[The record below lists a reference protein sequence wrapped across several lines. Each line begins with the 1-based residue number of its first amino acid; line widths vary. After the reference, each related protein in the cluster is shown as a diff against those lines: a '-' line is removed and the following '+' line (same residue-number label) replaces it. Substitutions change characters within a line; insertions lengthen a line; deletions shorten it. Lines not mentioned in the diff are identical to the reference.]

1 MAFGTELLIDGTGP
15 SGMDANYHKLF
26 IYCGSGADISYL
38 TINRMWLDSFNIHL
52 NAPESP
58 AISSISS
65 TWPEYKFFPFFF
77 SSNYELTNAA
87 ILPFD
92 IQYPDNYNYPY
103 YMNVANGSIVHPL
116 SMWSVSYYGVAFTGF
131 NTSGFQTTTRRDNYR
146 LPVRVKLRP
155 KETFGDELRID
166 LMFST
171 SLKGVHTGLLN
182 FEYTVVTP
190 LNTTLNRTRSIP
202 LNGVIH
208 RSNFSEVDYT
218 NFEDINIIED
228 VELSNPF
235 VSIELS

>member
-1 MAFGTELLIDGTGP
+1 
-15 SGMDANYHKLF
+15 MDANYHKLF
-26 IYCGSGADISYL
+26 IYCGTGADISYL
-38 TINRMWLDSFNIHL
+38 IINRMWVDSFNLHL

-65 TWPEYKFFPFFF
+65 TWPQYKFFPFFF
-77 SSNYELTNAA
+77 SSNYELTNAEV
-87 ILPFD
+87 LPFD
-92 IQYPDNYNYPY
+92 VQYPDSYNYPY

-116 SMWSVSYYGVAFTGF
+116 SDWSVFLYNDLWTG
-131 NTSGFQTTTRRDNYR
+131 TTTPGFQTATKRDNYR

-155 KETFGDELRID
+155 KESFGDELRID

-171 SLKGVHTGLLN
+171 YLKGEHTGLLN
-182 FEYTVVTP
+182 FEYTVATP
-190 LNTTLNRTRSIP
+190 TNEFLNKTRSIP

-208 RSNFSEVDYT
+208 RTNFSEVDYT